1 MSVTTTNNIM
11 DVFVAGDVAS
21 ATYSTSNTDVLAS
34 INAGEIGVVGFHA
47 ASNKEELLGATSTG
61 ANVTMANYPYI
72 RFVKKTQSG
81 ELLYG
86 SRIYGKDLVFAKSTK
101 AVLAAEQVYFIGY
114 NGTSGS
120 IDVSQANEF
129 MVTIAYDHDD
139 MMWSEQ
145 KLRNTYDYYSTA
157 PTQQGVALSMVSQ
170 INYKENLGKI
180 NGTGPMVRAEMLTNG
195 TFTASSAGAFTVA
208 QDSNTITVVES
219 AASAADAG
227 KYNADASTFAVGDMI
242 RIGGTGNTSP
252 VYTITAIS
260 GAGTALCT
268 ITLNTPYQGTS
279 GSVLAANVGYIATTA
294 NLYGVK
300 ITGQA
305 LTWKKD
311 FFKYNKVKFHFDLKG
326 FGSTYYDKPG
336 SITSSSSESTKGKG
350 FWQEVSE
357 LESFSAGFQGALN
370 RTVVPL
376 PTGLNEVPANTP
388 SFGGASTG
396 YGAYYNMW
404 YLESRDTNN
413 SSAIVANAPMRIQTY
428 CFFPDGTN
436 GDAMQNNLVSTSAFN
451 VDAWVASTGAS
462 GSIASV
468 SAP

>member
-21 ATYSTSNTDVLAS
+21 ATYATTNIDVLAS

-61 ANVTMANYPYI
+61 AAVTMANYPYI

-86 SRIYGKDLVFAKSTK
+86 SRIYGKDLVFAQSTK
-101 AVLAAEQVYFIGY
+101 AVLAAEQAYFIGY

-120 IDVSQANEF
+120 LDVSQANEF
-129 MVTIAYDHDD
+129 ILTIAYDHDD

-145 KLRNTYDYYSTA
+145 KLRNAYDYYSAA
-157 PTQQGVALSMVSQ
+157 PTQQGLAFSMASQ
-170 INYKENLGKI
+170 INYKENLGAI
-180 NGTGPMVRAEMLTNG
+180 NGTGRMVRAEVVSNG
-195 TFTASSAGAFTVA
+195 TGGTTTTGFTVVQDSATITKAAHGLTPSAGDLIKVGSFYY
-208 QDSNTITVVES
+208 TVVS
-219 AASAADAG
+219 YAT
-227 KYNADASTFAVGDMI
+227 N
-242 RIGGTGNTSP
+242 
-252 VYTITAIS
+252 
-260 GAGTALCT
+260 T
-268 ITLNTPYQGTS
+268 ITLNMPYQGASATV
-279 GSVLAANVGYIATTA
+279 SVITNQTAT
-294 NLYGVK
+294 LYGIK
-300 ITGQA
+300 ISGQP

-326 FGSTYYDKPG
+326 FGATYYDRPG
-336 SITSSSSESTKGKG
+336 SITASSSESTKGKG

-370 RTVVPL
+370 RMVVPL
-376 PTGLNEVPANTP
+376 PTGLNETP
-388 SFGGASTG
+388 TTTPLFGGASGG

-413 SSAIVANAPMRIQTY
+413 TSAIVANAPMRIQTF

-436 GDAMQNNLVSTSAFN
+436 GDAMQDNLISASAFN
-451 VDAWVASTGAS
+451 VDAWVASTPAS
-462 GSIASV
+462 GSIAKV